1 MKVATLE
8 KFHLRWGS
16 QDSGDPGVGKVRR
29 GEGFFFLQEGGWGG
43 GELTLDDTM
52 NLYLKIIFIEYL
64 YLEINRKYEYP
75 HEFQTVF

>member
-1 MKVATLE
+1 M
-8 KFHLRWGS
+8 
-16 QDSGDPGVGKVRR
+16 GKVRR
-29 GEGFFFLQEGGWGG
+29 GKGFFSFKKGGGGG